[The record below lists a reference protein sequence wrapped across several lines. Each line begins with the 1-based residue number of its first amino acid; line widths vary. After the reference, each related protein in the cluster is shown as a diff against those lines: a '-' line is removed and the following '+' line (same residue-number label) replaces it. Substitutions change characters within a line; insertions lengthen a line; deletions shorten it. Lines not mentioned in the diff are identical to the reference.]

1 MQNTYRVEGMTC
13 GHCVSAVREEISA
26 IPGVSEVDVNLE
38 TGTVVVTSD
47 TELDPQ
53 AVADAVDEAGYA
65 LVA

>member
-38 TGTVVVTSD
+38 TGTVVVVSD
-47 TELDPQ
+47 TELDPK

>member
-26 IPGVSEVDVNLE
+26 IPGVSEVDENLE

>member
-1 MQNTYRVEGMTC
+1 MQSTYRVEGMTC

-26 IPGVSEVDVNLE
+26 IVGVSEVDVNLE

-53 AVADAVDEAGYA
+53 SVADAVDEAGYA
-65 LVA
+65 LVR

>member
-38 TGTVVVTSD
+38 TGTVVVVSD
-47 TELDPQ
+47 IELDPK